1 MWSCSS
7 TSNKYDDKAIEHLD
21 KLSETIGQ
29 LNSCSYTLNT
39 ISITANEVVFSNEND
54 VYMRGPNKMHI
65 SIKGT
70 KGSKGFWYDGSSFAY
85 YSYDKQI
92 FDTIAGADNI
102 IAVID
107 QLHNEYGID
116 FPASDFFYPSFTDDV
131 IDNFNEV
138 LFYGDSDNNGVK
150 CVVIKAVNSEKELQL
165 WIDKETNLPHMMLI
179 TKLDNSGDSYEAV
192 FSNWRINPNLPDMLF
207 EFEPP
212 SNSTRVKLTP
222 KN

>member
-1 MWSCSS
+1 
-7 TSNKYDDKAIEHLD
+7 
-21 KLSETIGQ
+21 
-29 LNSCSYTLNT
+29 
-39 ISITANEVVFSNEND
+39 
-54 VYMRGPNKMHI
+54 
-65 SIKGT
+65 
-70 KGSKGFWYDGSSFAY
+70 
-85 YSYDKQI
+85 
-92 FDTIAGADNI
+92 
-102 IAVID
+102 
-107 QLHNEYGID
+107 
-116 FPASDFFYPSFTDDV
+116 
-131 IDNFNEV
+131 